1 MLSKDGDRSV
11 SLASDPQRWTNIPL
25 LVKIF
30 KLIVNELSS
39 VVEANANRANPADW
53 SQGTGIRGVGFMCY
67 VIGRE
72 VLINKK
78 QCEFRNVCLYCRLW
92 GNVG

>member
-1 MLSKDGDRSV
+1 MSYLTDQC
-11 SLASDPQRWTNIPL
+11 LSDPQRWTNIPL

-53 SQGTGIRGVGFMCY
+53 SQGTYVVLFTTIVNMMTARCGV
-67 VIGRE
+67 V
-72 VLINKK
+72 
-78 QCEFRNVCLYCRLW
+78 
-92 GNVG
+92 